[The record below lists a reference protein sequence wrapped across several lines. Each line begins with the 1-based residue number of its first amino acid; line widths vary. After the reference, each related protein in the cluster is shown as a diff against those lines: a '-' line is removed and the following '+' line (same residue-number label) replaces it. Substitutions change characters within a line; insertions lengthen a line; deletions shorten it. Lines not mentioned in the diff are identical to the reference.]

1 MNPKVSVNI
10 LTKNRA
16 GLLKKALLS
25 VANQTYPDYEMVVV
39 NDGSTDDTESV
50 LNEVAATIVN
60 LRIINHASSLGIT
73 QSRQEALLAS
83 GGEYI
88 AVLDDDD
95 EWIDKDKL
103 AKQVKFLDENRDYV
117 LAGGGIEQISNVE
130 VLISKQIPNSKF
142 QIPKDKQSSSIK
154 NRKQKLRPES
164 DIQIRRTMLFRN
176 NFFTSTVMFRK
187 EAAIKAGGFIK
198 DTIDLAEDYDLWL
211 RLGSFGKMYNFQEV
225 FANYRQP
232 SYLPEKLRIFY
243 SKQLKLI
250 QNHKNSY
257 PFYLFAQAILKFRIL
272 L

>member
-1 MNPKVSVNI
+1 MSKVSINI

-39 NDGSTDDTESV
+39 NDGSTDDTEFV
-50 LNEVAATIVN
+50 LNEAAATIVN

-83 GGEYI
+83 QGEHI

-117 LAGGGIEQISNVE
+117 LAGGGIKIESGITCPPSAGASGDCRRENHE
-130 VLISKQIPNSKF
+130 L
-142 QIPKDKQSSSIK
+142 
-154 NRKQKLRPES
+154 RMRPES
-164 DIQIRRTMLFRN
+164 DAQIRRTMLFRN
-176 NFFTSTVMFRK
+176 NFFTSAVMFRK

-243 SKQLKLI
+243 RKQLKLI